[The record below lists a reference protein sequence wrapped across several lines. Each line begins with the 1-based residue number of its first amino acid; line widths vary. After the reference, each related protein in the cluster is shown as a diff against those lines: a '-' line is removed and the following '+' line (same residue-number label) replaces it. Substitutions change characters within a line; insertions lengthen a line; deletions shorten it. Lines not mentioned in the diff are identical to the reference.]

1 MGRKVWLF
9 VAVIAILV
17 GSTGYLSFAYVSK
30 CNDLDEANLT
40 ISNYVDE
47 VDGLELGIVGLEQ
60 DITILTSSLEDA
72 EFEVNR
78 LEGQYQETLSQ
89 LENTILE
96 LDGTKQSLDLA
107 NSQVSAL
114 RADIANL
121 HDDLDDMEDELV
133 RQVAYSQTLIDAANQ
148 SAYLQDAVNT
158 LNSQLNSLQTKIQHA
173 NNCIDDIYWL
183 LYPGGYYVS
192 YSEALALLNAVIDL
206 VNAYYGY

>member
-17 GSTGYLSFAYVSK
+17 GSTSYLSFAYVRK

-40 ISNYVDE
+40 ISNFVDE
-47 VDGLELGIVGLEQ
+47 VDGLEQEIVGLEQ

-72 EFEVNR
+72 EAEVNI
-78 LEGQYQETLSQ
+78 LEVQYQGTLSQ
-89 LENTILE
+89 LEDTILE
-96 LDGTKQSLDLA
+96 LDGTRHLLDLA

-114 RADIANL
+114 RIDVANL
-121 HDDLDDMEDELV
+121 HDDLDDMEDELA

-148 SAYLQDAVNT
+148 AAYLQDAVNT
-158 LNSQLNSLQTKIQHA
+158 LTIQLNTLQSQLEYA
-173 NNCIDDIYWL
+173 NTCIDGIYWL

-192 YSEALALLNAVIDL
+192 YSEAIALLNAVINI